1 MDSERPGPRSTLHL
15 PSLGVALAILF
26 ATTIYPPL
34 LARAD
39 GHADHTLAT
48 LLFVAMSAALVRGVG
63 FVPRHA
69 GWRLLFS
76 SWSWA
81 AALALALARALS

>member
-1 MDSERPGPRSTLHL
+1 MDETRSGPRSTLHL
-15 PSLGVALAILF
+15 PSLGVALSILLG
-26 ATTIYPPL
+26 TTIYPPL
-34 LARAD
+34 LAQPD
-39 GHADHTLAT
+39 GSADHALAV

-63 FVPRHA
+63 FVPRRA